1 MIGGRRAV
9 LLVGLG
15 MVLFASG
22 CGSGSH
28 HPQTFVLGRD
38 AAVGSRAAAEAS
50 VTVSV
55 AKGLSVRVT
64 TRPSQRVSGSWTI
77 FCHAAAIGSAR
88 DADDFSGKAP
98 LTVAMRDVTFGD
110 ASISCNVVADAR
122 LAKAGRLKVEI
133 VTQ

>member
-1 MIGGRRAV
+1 MIGGRLAV

-15 MVLFASG
+15 ACLLASG

-28 HPQTFVLGRD
+28 HPKTFVLGR
-38 AAVGSRAAAEAS
+38 AAAGGRRAAAEAS
-50 VTVSV
+50 ATVSV
-55 AKGLSVRVT
+55 AKGLRVRVT
-64 TRPSQRVSGSWTI
+64 ARPSQRVSGSWTI

-88 DADDFSGKAP
+88 DADDFSGKTP
-98 LTVAMRDVTFGD
+98 LTVTMRDVSFGY
-110 ASISCNVVADAR
+110 AKISCNVVADAR